1 MFGSPYKFDMV
12 TTVLNE
18 RNDCLQRGGK
28 PSKLMLISIP
38 RINWLARI
46 AQDEEVLFPFAP

>member
-1 MFGSPYKFDMV
+1 V
-12 TTVLNE
+12 VVLLFIKE
-18 RNDCLQRGGK
+18 K
-28 PSKLMLISIP
+28 KIP

>member
-1 MFGSPYKFDMV
+1 VIIGYHYTP
-12 TTVLNE
+12 VLNE